1 MDIYNSMFSQTFV
14 FNEQI
19 ASQIFEAIPENGPIV
34 LIADQEGNI
43 WPSDSEQFH
52 NLNISESFLKELG
65 RKIDDGFEPL
75 IAQENDC
82 CIVAS
87 QLVTE
92 RNNCGYIMIALPQDT
107 PESILANMEFLE
119 MLMNQFSLIAR
130 LIEKNNRFYEVQAKR
145 HTADCYE
152 NVCLN

>member
-19 ASQIFEAIPENGPIV
+19 ASQIFETIPENGPIV
-34 LIADQEGNI
+34 LIVDPEGNM

>member
-19 ASQIFEAIPENGPIV
+19 ATQIFDTIPEDGPIV
-34 LIADQEGNI
+34 LIVDSNGNI

-52 NLNISESFLKELG
+52 SLNIGESFLRELG
-65 RKIDDGFEPL
+65 YKIDDGFEPV

-82 CIVAS
+82 TFVAS
-87 QLVTE
+87 QLSTDKK
-92 RNNCGYIMIALPQDT
+92 NCGYVVIALPEDT
-107 PESILANMEFLE
+107 PESVLANINIIEILF
-119 MLMNQFSLIAR
+119 NQFSLIAR
-130 LIEKNNRFYEVQAKR
+130 LIEKNNHFYEVQAKR
-145 HTADCYE
+145 HTADCFE

>member
-19 ASQIFEAIPENGPIV
+19 ASQIFEAMPENGPIV
-34 LIADQEGNI
+34 LIVDPDGNI

-52 NLNISESFLKELG
+52 NLNISKSFLKELSS
-65 RKIDDGFEPL
+65 KIDDGFEPV
-75 IAQENDC
+75 IAQENGC
-82 CIVAS
+82 SFIAS
-87 QLVTE
+87 QLVTD
-92 RNNCGYIMIALPQDT
+92 RSNCGYIIIALPKYT
-107 PESILANMEFLE
+107 PESILANINLVE
-119 MLMNQFSLIAR
+119 MLLNQFSLIAR

-152 NVCLN
+152 NVSLN